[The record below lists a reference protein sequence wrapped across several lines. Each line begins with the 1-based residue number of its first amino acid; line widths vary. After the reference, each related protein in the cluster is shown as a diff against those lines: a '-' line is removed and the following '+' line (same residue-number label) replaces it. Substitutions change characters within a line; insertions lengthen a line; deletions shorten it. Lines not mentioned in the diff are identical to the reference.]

1 MEPLIVII
9 FIVGGATIVGYTY
22 FTNRHKE
29 RMAMIE
35 KGLKPADYKG
45 LVFSLGTK
53 ADPLG
58 SLKWGLLAVFIGV
71 GFFTGLA
78 MNEFAHFQKSFSVA
92 LMIIFGGLGLI
103 AFYFIASRKIKEQGQ
118 EQQPPQP

>member
-1 MEPLIVII
+1 MEPLIL
-9 FIVGGATIVGYTY
+9 IVFLIGGATIVAYTY
-22 FTNRHKE
+22 FSNRHKE

-45 LVFSLGTK
+45 LVFSLGTN
-53 ADPLG
+53 ANPLS

-78 MNEFAHFQKSFSVA
+78 MHEFANFQRSFSFA
-92 LMIIFGGLGLI
+92 LMLIFGGLGLI
-103 AFYFIASRKIKEQGQ
+103 VFYFIASKKIKEQGQ